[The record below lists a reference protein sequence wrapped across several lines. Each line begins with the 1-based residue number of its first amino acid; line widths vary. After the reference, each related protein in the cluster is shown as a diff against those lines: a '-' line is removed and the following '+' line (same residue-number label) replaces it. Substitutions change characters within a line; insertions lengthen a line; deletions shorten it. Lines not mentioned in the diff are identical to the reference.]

1 VKGWRWVSLWLTLAS
16 AAVAETPAVC
26 TAGSRADITADVR
39 TVKSAA
45 FPELK
50 EVNVATRPFH
60 SEADYFRTRFSVTRF
75 LFLLPMR
82 FRVEVNPK
90 LFSEG
95 APGDGVCA
103 ILAHE
108 LVHVAELKRGNRLR
122 RLGLVRLLSARYTA
136 RFERKTDLEAIALGY
151 GDGLKSYRAWAYG
164 HVPPGKVE
172 EKRRRYLSPEEIT
185 AIEQGLREN
194 PELLEYW
201 RKHVPMSLVEAE
213 GAVGQR

>member
-1 VKGWRWVSLWLTLAS
+1 VAIQLAAGC
-16 AAVAETPAVC
+16 AAAAETPATC
-26 TAGSRADITADVR
+26 HAGSRADIVEDVR
-39 TVKSAA
+39 TVKDAS
-45 FPELK
+45 FPDLK
-50 EVNVATRPFH
+50 DIDVATGSFR

-82 FRVEVNPK
+82 FRVEVNPM
-90 LFSEG
+90 LFSEQPPDHG
-95 APGDGVCA
+95 LCA

-108 LVHVAELKRGNRLR
+108 LVHVTDLRRGNRIR
-122 RLGLVRLLSARYTA
+122 RFGLVRLLSARYTV

-201 RKHVPMSLVEAE
+201 RKHVPMSLEEAE
-213 GAVGQR
+213 DAVRRR